1 MTTQARDSTSNLVVP
16 KWLIKYVR
24 PKTPS
29 ITLTQRPKPQQIPL
43 LDQPTKRLCHPDARD
58 NMMLTFHKMDLEL
71 TILLGKPL
79 GPLSGGEED
88 LIATNDGDS
97 KQRYSHSPKLLAQL
111 ASLARGKVSEE
122 GTMSVSSSSCCS
134 GISRRRRREWGE
146 KFGGDFGLNRA
157 ERVVTLWRL

>member
-1 MTTQARDSTSNLVVP
+1 MTTQARDSTCDLVVP

-24 PKTPS
+24 PKTSS

-79 GPLSGGEED
+79 GPLS
-88 LIATNDGDS
+88 
-97 KQRYSHSPKLLAQL
+97 
-111 ASLARGKVSEE
+111 VSEE
-122 GTMSVSSSSCCS
+122 GTMSVKQLELLQRNIKKTKTRM
-134 GISRRRRREWGE
+134 GREIWG
-146 KFGGDFGLNRA
+146 
-157 ERVVTLWRL
+157 